1 MAAAEKQP
9 APRGC
14 AMSADPQ
21 QMYEEGRRAGAHAA
35 GRRAGRILGLRL
47 KAQQRAA
54 QERAAT
60 EDRRRRALLSAE
72 LGESRAM
79 TWEQITKR
87 LADLHRERYHFEA
100 LARDA
105 GRC

>member
-1 MAAAEKQP
+1 
-9 APRGC
+9 
-14 AMSADPQ
+14 MSVDLQ

-47 KAQQRAA
+47 RDLQQAERQRAA
-54 QERAAT
+54 A